1 MPGKSQNRGR
11 LTAYCHP
18 PTAYSRRSGERR
30 GSPVILASRA
40 RVPARRGRVNPA
52 ARAHVQCLRPA
63 GGVKVSGPRDLRA
76 HPRRVAAKGSEDEK
90 TMGVWARL
98 KRSLRA
104 VFGGII
110 EKTEDP
116 ELILQQTIRDMR
128 DRVPELNNSVA
139 QVMATEKLLAK
150 NKERLETQ
158 VVDLDSKIRAS
169 GKMGRD
175 DIATAY
181 IGQVQ
186 QGQLNLQKASQQLE
200 HANLASKQALKA
212 RDNYVLQMQRR
223 TAEAMQLINQSKQA
237 KLQEQLAQTME
248 SFELGDDASTS
259 NEMRDKIDRRAAAA
273 EAKMQLGAASV
284 DTQMQDI
291 EREAMD
297 MQLQDK
303 LLAYKRDMGLLGTG
317 TSAPAPQ
324 ALPAEGETTSGGQN
338 GTGGGHVS

>member
-1 MPGKSQNRGR
+1 
-11 LTAYCHP
+11 
-18 PTAYSRRSGERR
+18 
-30 GSPVILASRA
+30 
-40 RVPARRGRVNPA
+40 
-52 ARAHVQCLRPA
+52 
-63 GGVKVSGPRDLRA
+63 
-76 HPRRVAAKGSEDEK
+76 
-90 TMGVWARL
+90 MGLWTRL
-98 KRSLRA
+98 KRSMRSL
-104 VFGGII
+104 FGGII

-150 NKERLETQ
+150 NKERLESQ

-169 GKMGRD
+169 VKMGRD

-181 IGQVQ
+181 IGQLQ
-186 QGQLNLQKASQQLE
+186 QAQIDLQKTSQQLD

-248 SFELGDDASTS
+248 SFQLGDDASTF

-273 EAKMQLGAASV
+273 EAKMQLGSASV
-284 DTQMQDI
+284 DTQMQEI
-291 EREAMD
+291 EREALD

-303 LLAYKRDMGLLGTG
+303 LLNYKREMGLLN
-317 TSAPAPQ
+317 PAANAATPQ
-324 ALPAEGETTSGGQN
+324 ALPAAAETESGGSGNN
-338 GTGGGHVS
+338 GTGG

>member
-1 MPGKSQNRGR
+1 MG
-11 LTAYCHP
+11 LW
-18 PTAYSRRSGERR
+18 SRMKRSM
-30 GSPVILASRA
+30 RA
-40 RVPARRGRVNPA
+40 
-52 ARAHVQCLRPA
+52 LF
-63 GGVKVSGPRDLRA
+63 GGV
-76 HPRRVAAKGSEDEK
+76 
-90 TMGVWARL
+90 
-98 KRSLRA
+98 
-104 VFGGII
+104 I
-110 EKTEDP
+110 ERTEDP

-169 GKMGRD
+169 VKMGRD

-181 IGQVQ
+181 IGQLQ
-186 QGQLNLQKASQQLE
+186 QAQVDLQKTGQQLD
-200 HANLASKQALKA
+200 HATNASKQALKA

-248 SFELGDDASTS
+248 SFQLGDDASTF

-273 EAKMQLGAASV
+273 EAKMQLGAANV

-303 LLAYKRDMGLLGTG
+303 LLTYKREMGLLGTG
-317 TSAPAPQ
+317 TASSSPQ
-324 ALPAEGETTSGGQN
+324 ALPAEGETSGSANQN
-338 GTGGGHVS
+338 GSGSTS

>member
-1 MPGKSQNRGR
+1 
-11 LTAYCHP
+11 
-18 PTAYSRRSGERR
+18 
-30 GSPVILASRA
+30 
-40 RVPARRGRVNPA
+40 
-52 ARAHVQCLRPA
+52 
-63 GGVKVSGPRDLRA
+63 
-76 HPRRVAAKGSEDEK
+76 
-90 TMGVWARL
+90 MGLWTRM
-98 KRSLRA
+98 KRSVRA
-104 VFGGII
+104 LFGGII

-158 VVDLDSKIRAS
+158 QVDLDSKIRAS
-169 GKMGRD
+169 VKMGRD

-181 IGQVQ
+181 IGQLQ
-186 QGQLNLQKASQQLE
+186 QVRIDLVKTGQQLE
-200 HANLASKQALKA
+200 HATNASKQALKA

-248 SFELGDDASTS
+248 SFELGDDASTF

-303 LLAYKRDMGLLGTG
+303 LLSYKQEMGLL
-317 TSAPAPQ
+317 PAATRAQ
-324 ALPAEGETTSGGQN
+324 GALPAQGETTGEEN
-338 GTGGGHVS
+338 EK

>member
-1 MPGKSQNRGR
+1 
-11 LTAYCHP
+11 
-18 PTAYSRRSGERR
+18 
-30 GSPVILASRA
+30 
-40 RVPARRGRVNPA
+40 
-52 ARAHVQCLRPA
+52 
-63 GGVKVSGPRDLRA
+63 
-76 HPRRVAAKGSEDEK
+76 
-90 TMGVWARL
+90 MGLWTRM
-98 KRSLRA
+98 KRSMRA
-104 VFGGII
+104 LFGGII

-169 GKMGRD
+169 VKMGRD

-181 IGQVQ
+181 IGQLQ
-186 QGQLNLQKASQQLE
+186 QAQLDLQKTGQQLE

-248 SFELGDDASTS
+248 SFQLGDDASTF

-273 EAKMQLGAASV
+273 EAKMQLGAANV

-291 EREAMD
+291 EREALD

-303 LLAYKRDMGLLGTG
+303 LLAYKRDMGLLGAG
-317 TSAPAPQ
+317 SPSAPQ
-324 ALPAEGETTSGGQN
+324 ALPAEGETTGGNQN
-338 GTGGGHVS
+338 GAGGNRAS

>member
-1 MPGKSQNRGR
+1 
-11 LTAYCHP
+11 
-18 PTAYSRRSGERR
+18 
-30 GSPVILASRA
+30 
-40 RVPARRGRVNPA
+40 
-52 ARAHVQCLRPA
+52 
-63 GGVKVSGPRDLRA
+63 
-76 HPRRVAAKGSEDEK
+76 
-90 TMGVWARL
+90 MGLWTRM
-98 KRSLRA
+98 KRSVRA
-104 VFGGII
+104 LFGGII

-169 GKMGRD
+169 VKMGRD

-181 IGQVQ
+181 IGQLQ
-186 QGQLNLQKASQQLE
+186 QAQLDLQKTSQQLE
-200 HANLASKQALKA
+200 HAGAASKQALKA

-248 SFELGDDASTS
+248 SFQLGDDASTF

-273 EAKMQLGAASV
+273 EAKMQLGSASV
-284 DTQMQDI
+284 DTQMQEI
-291 EREAMD
+291 EREALD
-297 MQLQDK
+297 MQLADK

-317 TSAPAPQ
+317 SSAPAPQ
-324 ALPAEGETTSGGQN
+324 ALPAEGETTTTTGGQN
-338 GTGGGHVS
+338 GTGGN

>member
-1 MPGKSQNRGR
+1 
-11 LTAYCHP
+11 
-18 PTAYSRRSGERR
+18 
-30 GSPVILASRA
+30 
-40 RVPARRGRVNPA
+40 
-52 ARAHVQCLRPA
+52 
-63 GGVKVSGPRDLRA
+63 
-76 HPRRVAAKGSEDEK
+76 
-90 TMGVWARL
+90 MGLWTRM
-98 KRSLRA
+98 KRSMRA
-104 VFGGII
+104 LFGGII

-150 NKERLETQ
+150 NKERLESQ

-169 GKMGRD
+169 VKMGRD

-181 IGQVQ
+181 IGQLQ
-186 QGQLNLQKASQQLE
+186 QAQVDLGKTGQQLE
-200 HANLASKQALKA
+200 HATAASKQALKA

-248 SFELGDDASTS
+248 SFQLGDDASTF

-284 DTQMQDI
+284 DTQMQEI
-291 EREAMD
+291 EREALD

-303 LLAYKRDMGLLGTG
+303 LLAYKRDMGLLGPATG
-317 TSAPAPQ
+317 TAAPK
-324 ALPAEGETTSGGQN
+324 ALPEGETAAGGNN
-338 GTGGGHVS
+338 GTG

>member
-1 MPGKSQNRGR
+1 MG
-11 LTAYCHP
+11 LW
-18 PTAYSRRSGERR
+18 SR
-30 GSPVILASRA
+30 V
-40 RVPARRGRVNPA
+40 
-52 ARAHVQCLRPA
+52 
-63 GGVKVSGPRDLRA
+63 
-76 HPRRVAAKGSEDEK
+76 
-90 TMGVWARL
+90 
-98 KRSLRA
+98 KRSMRA
-104 VFGGII
+104 LFGGII
-110 EKTEDP
+110 ERTEDP

-169 GKMGRD
+169 VKMGRD

-181 IGQVQ
+181 IGQLQ
-186 QGQLNLQKASQQLE
+186 QAQLDLQKTSQQLE

-248 SFELGDDASTS
+248 SFQLGDDASTF

-273 EAKMQLGAASV
+273 EAKMQLGSASV
-284 DTQMQDI
+284 DTQMQEI
-291 EREAMD
+291 EREALD

-303 LLAYKRDMGLLGTG
+303 LLNYKREMGLLNPAGNAGT
-317 TSAPAPQ
+317 PQ
-324 ALPAEGETTSGGQN
+324 ALPAE
-338 GTGGGHVS
+338 

>member
-1 MPGKSQNRGR
+1 
-11 LTAYCHP
+11 
-18 PTAYSRRSGERR
+18 
-30 GSPVILASRA
+30 
-40 RVPARRGRVNPA
+40 
-52 ARAHVQCLRPA
+52 
-63 GGVKVSGPRDLRA
+63 
-76 HPRRVAAKGSEDEK
+76 
-90 TMGVWARL
+90 MGLWTRM
-98 KRSLRA
+98 KRSVRA
-104 VFGGII
+104 LFGGII

-169 GKMGRD
+169 VKMGRD

-181 IGQVQ
+181 IGQLQ
-186 QGQLNLQKASQQLE
+186 QAQLDLTKTSQQLE
-200 HANLASKQALKA
+200 HANNASKQALKA

-248 SFELGDDASTS
+248 SFQLGDDASTF

-273 EAKMQLGAASV
+273 EAKMQLGSASV
-284 DTQMQDI
+284 DTQMQEI
-291 EREAMD
+291 EREALD
-297 MQLQDK
+297 MQLADK
-303 LLAYKRDMGLLGTG
+303 LLAYKRDMGLLGSG
-317 TSAPAPQ
+317 SSGPAPQ
-324 ALPAEGETTSGGQN
+324 ALPAEGETTKSTGGHN
-338 GTGGGHVS
+338 GTGGN

>member
-1 MPGKSQNRGR
+1 
-11 LTAYCHP
+11 
-18 PTAYSRRSGERR
+18 
-30 GSPVILASRA
+30 
-40 RVPARRGRVNPA
+40 
-52 ARAHVQCLRPA
+52 
-63 GGVKVSGPRDLRA
+63 
-76 HPRRVAAKGSEDEK
+76 
-90 TMGVWARL
+90 MGLWTRM
-98 KRSLRA
+98 KRSMRA
-104 VFGGII
+104 LFGGII

-169 GKMGRD
+169 VKMGRD

-181 IGQVQ
+181 IGQLQ
-186 QGQLNLQKASQQLE
+186 QAQLDLQKTSQQLE
-200 HANLASKQALKA
+200 HATLASKQALKA

-248 SFELGDDASTS
+248 SFQLGDDASTF

-273 EAKMQLGAASV
+273 EAKMQLGAAQSIRKCRTSSV
-284 DTQMQDI
+284 
-291 EREAMD
+291 
-297 MQLQDK
+297 
-303 LLAYKRDMGLLGTG
+303 KRWTCSCR
-317 TSAPAPQ
+317 TSCSLTNATWDCWAPDS
-324 ALPAEGETTSGGQN
+324 ALRTAGASR
-338 GTGGGHVS
+338 

>member
-1 MPGKSQNRGR
+1 
-11 LTAYCHP
+11 
-18 PTAYSRRSGERR
+18 
-30 GSPVILASRA
+30 
-40 RVPARRGRVNPA
+40 
-52 ARAHVQCLRPA
+52 
-63 GGVKVSGPRDLRA
+63 
-76 HPRRVAAKGSEDEK
+76 
-90 TMGVWARL
+90 MGLWTRM
-98 KRSLRA
+98 KRSMRA
-104 VFGGII
+104 LFGGII

-150 NKERLETQ
+150 NKERLESQ

-169 GKMGRD
+169 VKMGRD

-181 IGQVQ
+181 IGQLQ
-186 QGQLNLQKASQQLE
+186 QAQLDLQKTSQQLE

-248 SFELGDDASTS
+248 SFQLGDDASTF

-273 EAKMQLGAASV
+273 EAKMQLGAANV
-284 DTQMQDI
+284 DTKMQDI

-297 MQLQDK
+297 MQLADK
-303 LLAYKRDMGLLGTG
+303 LLAYKRDMGLLGAG
-317 TSAPAPQ
+317 TNAPTPQ
-324 ALPAEGETTSGGQN
+324 ALPAEGETTTGGQN
-338 GTGGGHVS
+338 GTGGSRTS

>member
-1 MPGKSQNRGR
+1 MS
-11 LTAYCHP
+11 TW
-18 PTAYSRRSGERR
+18 SRF
-30 GSPVILASRA
+30 
-40 RVPARRGRVNPA
+40 
-52 ARAHVQCLRPA
+52 
-63 GGVKVSGPRDLRA
+63 
-76 HPRRVAAKGSEDEK
+76 
-90 TMGVWARL
+90 

-104 VFGGII
+104 LFGGLI

-116 ELILQQTIRDMR
+116 ELILQQTIREMR

-150 NKERLETQ
+150 SKERLETQ
-158 VVDLDSKIRAS
+158 VVELDSKIRAS
-169 GKMGRD
+169 VKMGRD

-181 IGQVQ
+181 IGQLQ
-186 QGQLNLQKASQQLE
+186 QAQLDLQRTAQQLD
-200 HANLASKQALKA
+200 HASNASKQALKA

-248 SFELGDDASTS
+248 SFQLGDDASTF

-284 DTQMQDI
+284 DTQMQEI
-291 EREAMD
+291 EREALD

-303 LLAYKRDMGLLGTG
+303 LLEYKQSMGLLPSSTTKQQG
-317 TSAPAPQ
+317 
-324 ALPAEGETTSGGQN
+324 ALPAANEDRG
-338 GTGGGHVS
+338 